1 MHQLILTPVVAT
13 PPRSSVTA
21 VWLYFR
27 FALSFRDIEEL
38 LAARGV
44 ALTYIEKL
52 SNMLLVMFSATLLML
67 FSSLGQAVEAP
78 DVTNPE
84 VVEALVDG
92 VLKPAMAKAHS
103 SSGVVVV
110 MKCDKINFVKG
121 YGYIDVGK
129 GIPVNPE
136 TNVFRTGSIS
146 GDEI

>member
-1 MHQLILTPVVAT
+1 MI
-13 PPRSSVTA
+13 
-21 VWLYFR
+21 
-27 FALSFRDIEEL
+27 
-38 LAARGV
+38 
-44 ALTYIEKL
+44 
-52 SNMLLVMFSATLLML
+52 LVMFSATLLML
-67 FSSLGQAVEAP
+67 FSNLGQAGEAP

-103 SSGVVVV
+103 PSGVVVV
-110 MKCDKINFVKG
+110 MKGGKIIFAKV
-121 YGYIDVGK
+121 YGYIDVEK